1 MNVKGIILS
10 CQNPVSFTGKSVKFW
25 RESSSGG
32 EKKMYLSKVTS
43 WGLIIGG
50 AFALVGFMI
59 FGISLGLLEDQEPAA
74 ELKALQDNQLIVA
87 VMLVAVIGV
96 FTYMAKSLLQLGQA
110 VKVTDEWYMF
120 MRMSIILMLATLFTS
135 VGLWMGASSETTTL
149 DIYVMTEAVG
159 DSIDNVQLITGGF
172 AFLILAVFA
181 LKNGAG
187 SLIFRGLIAILG
199 ILAVI
204 DMLGVLSVIGDIEDS
219 LVGMITWFLWGLSL
233 IGIGVIGLRTK
244 EA

>member
-1 MNVKGIILS
+1 
-10 CQNPVSFTGKSVKFW
+10 
-25 RESSSGG
+25 
-32 EKKMYLSKVTS
+32 MYLSKVTS

-50 AFALVGFMI
+50 AFSLVGFMI

-74 ELKALQDNQLIVA
+74 ELKSLQDNQLIVA

-96 FTYMAKSLLQLGQA
+96 FTYMAKSLLQVGQA

-135 VGLWMGASSETTTL
+135 MGLWMGAASETTTL

-159 DSIDNVQLITGGF
+159 SSIDNIQLITGSF
-172 AFLILAVFA
+172 VFFILTVFA

-199 ILAVI
+199 ILAVV
-204 DMLGVLSVIGDIEDS
+204 DMLGVLSVIGDIEDNA
-219 LVGMITWFLWGLSL
+219 VGMVTWFLWGLSL

>member
-1 MNVKGIILS
+1 
-10 CQNPVSFTGKSVKFW
+10 
-25 RESSSGG
+25 
-32 EKKMYLSKVTS
+32 MYLSKVTS

-50 AFALVGFMI
+50 AFSLVGFMI

-74 ELKALQDNQLIVA
+74 ELKSLQDNQLIVA
-87 VMLVAVIGV
+87 VMLVAVVGV
-96 FTYMAKSLLQLGQA
+96 FTYMAKSLLQVGQA

-135 VGLWMGASSETTTL
+135 MGLWMGAASETTTL

-159 DSIDNVQLITGGF
+159 SSIDNIQLITGSF
-172 AFLILAVFA
+172 VFFILTVFA

-199 ILAVI
+199 ILAVV
-204 DMLGVLSVIGDIEDS
+204 DMLGVLSVIGDIEDNA
-219 LVGMITWFLWGLSL
+219 VGMVTWFLWGLSL

>member
-1 MNVKGIILS
+1 
-10 CQNPVSFTGKSVKFW
+10 
-25 RESSSGG
+25 
-32 EKKMYLSKVTS
+32 MYLSKVTS

-50 AFALVGFMI
+50 VFAIAGFMI
-59 FGISLGLLEDQEPAA
+59 FGLSLGLLEDQEPAA
-74 ELKALQDNQLIVA
+74 ELKTLQDNQLIVGL
-87 VMLVAVIGV
+87 MLVAVIGV
-96 FTYMAKSLLQLGQA
+96 FTYMAKSLLQVGQA

-120 MRMSIILMLATLFTS
+120 MRMSIILMLATLFAS

-159 DSIDNVQLITGGF
+159 NSIDNIQLITGSF
-172 AFLILAVFA
+172 VFFILAVFA

-204 DMLGVLSVIGDIEDS
+204 DMLGVLSIIGDKDIAEDS
-219 LVGMITWFLWGLSL
+219 IVGMVTWILWGLSL

>member
-1 MNVKGIILS
+1 
-10 CQNPVSFTGKSVKFW
+10 
-25 RESSSGG
+25 
-32 EKKMYLSKVTS
+32 MYLSKVTS

-50 AFALVGFMI
+50 AFSLVGFMI

-74 ELKALQDNQLIVA
+74 ELKSLQDNQLIVA
-87 VMLVAVIGV
+87 VMLVAVVGV
-96 FTYMAKSLLQLGQA
+96 FTYMAKSLLQVGQA

-135 VGLWMGASSETTTL
+135 MGLWMGAASETTTL

-159 DSIDNVQLITGGF
+159 SSIDNIQLITGSF
-172 AFLILAVFA
+172 VFFILTVFA

-204 DMLGVLSVIGDIEDS
+204 DILGVLSIIGDIEDNA
-219 LVGMITWFLWGLSL
+219 VGMVTWFAWGLSL
-233 IGIGVIGLRTK
+233 IGIGVIGLRTDVV
-244 EA
+244 AGFRWWGAVQRSVA

>member
-1 MNVKGIILS
+1 
-10 CQNPVSFTGKSVKFW
+10 
-25 RESSSGG
+25 
-32 EKKMYLSKVTS
+32 MYLSKVTS

-50 AFALVGFMI
+50 AFALVGFLI
-59 FGISLGLLEDQEPAA
+59 FGISLGMMEDLEPAE

-135 VGLWMGASSETTTL
+135 VGLWMGAASETTTL

-159 DSIDNVQLITGGF
+159 DSIDNVQLITGSF
-172 AFLILAVFA
+172 VFFILAVFA

-204 DMLGVLSVIGDIEDS
+204 DMLGVLSIIGDIEDT
-219 LVGMITWFLWGLSL
+219 LVGMITWVLWGLSL

>member
-1 MNVKGIILS
+1 
-10 CQNPVSFTGKSVKFW
+10 
-25 RESSSGG
+25 
-32 EKKMYLSKVTS
+32 MYLSKVTS

-50 AFALVGFMI
+50 AFSLVGFMI

-96 FTYMAKSLLQLGQA
+96 FTYMAKSLLQVGQA

-135 VGLWMGASSETTTL
+135 MGLWMGAASETTTL

-159 DSIDNVQLITGGF
+159 SSIDNIQLITGSF
-172 AFLILAVFA
+172 VFFILTVFA

-199 ILAVI
+199 ILAVVDI
-204 DMLGVLSVIGDIEDS
+204 LGVLSIIGDIEDNA
-219 LVGMITWFLWGLSL
+219 VGMVTWFLWGLSL

>member
-1 MNVKGIILS
+1 
-10 CQNPVSFTGKSVKFW
+10 
-25 RESSSGG
+25 
-32 EKKMYLSKVTS
+32 MYLPKVTS

-135 VGLWMGASSETTTL
+135 VGLWMGAASETTTL

-159 DSIDNVQLITGGF
+159 DSIDNVQLITGSF
-172 AFLILAVFA
+172 VFFILAVFA

-204 DMLGVLSVIGDIEDS
+204 DMLGVLSIIGDIEDT
-219 LVGMITWFLWGLSL
+219 LVGMITWVLWGLSL

>member
-1 MNVKGIILS
+1 
-10 CQNPVSFTGKSVKFW
+10 
-25 RESSSGG
+25 
-32 EKKMYLSKVTS
+32 MYLPKVTS

-204 DMLGVLSVIGDIEDS
+204 DMLGVLSIIGDIEDS
-219 LVGMITWFLWGLSL
+219 VAGLITWVLWGLSL

>member
-1 MNVKGIILS
+1 
-10 CQNPVSFTGKSVKFW
+10 
-25 RESSSGG
+25 
-32 EKKMYLSKVTS
+32 MYLSKVTS

-50 AFALVGFMI
+50 AFSLVGFMI

-87 VMLVAVIGV
+87 VMLVAVVGV
-96 FTYMAKSLLQLGQA
+96 FTYMAKSLLQVGQA

-135 VGLWMGASSETTTL
+135 MGLWMGAASETTTL

-159 DSIDNVQLITGGF
+159 SSIDNIQLITGSF
-172 AFLILAVFA
+172 VFFILTVFA

-199 ILAVI
+199 ILAVV
-204 DMLGVLSVIGDIEDS
+204 DMLGVLSVIGDIEDNA
-219 LVGMITWFLWGLSL
+219 VGMVTWFLWGLSL

>member
-1 MNVKGIILS
+1 
-10 CQNPVSFTGKSVKFW
+10 
-25 RESSSGG
+25 
-32 EKKMYLSKVTS
+32 MYLSKVTS

-50 AFALVGFMI
+50 VFAIAGFMV
-59 FGISLGLLEDQEPAA
+59 FGLSLGLLEDTEPAA
-74 ELKALQDNQLIVA
+74 ELKTLQDNQLIVGL
-87 VMLVAVIGV
+87 MLVAVIGV
-96 FTYMAKSLLQLGQA
+96 FTYMAKSLLQVGQA

-135 VGLWMGASSETTTL
+135 MGLWMGAASETTTL

-159 DSIDNVQLITGGF
+159 SSIDNIQLITGSF
-172 AFLILAVFA
+172 VFFILTVFA

-199 ILAVI
+199 ILAVV
-204 DMLGVLSVIGDIEDS
+204 DMLGVLSVIGDIEDNA
-219 LVGMITWFLWGLSL
+219 VGMVTWFLWGLSL

>member
-1 MNVKGIILS
+1 MTAFNGSISAKSRIFYRPVVRIL
-10 CQNPVSFTGKSVKFW
+10 
-25 RESSSGG
+25 ESYFFQGG
-32 EKKMYLSKVTS
+32 RKMYLSKVTS

-50 AFALVGFMI
+50 AFSLVGFMI

-96 FTYMAKSLLQLGQA
+96 FTYMAKSLLQVGQA

-135 VGLWMGASSETTTL
+135 MGLWMGAASETTTL

-159 DSIDNVQLITGGF
+159 SSIDNIQLITGSF
-172 AFLILAVFA
+172 VFFILTVFA

-199 ILAVI
+199 ILAVV
-204 DMLGVLSVIGDIEDS
+204 DMLGVLSVIGDIEDNA
-219 LVGMITWFLWGLSL
+219 VGMVTWFLWGLSL

>member
-1 MNVKGIILS
+1 
-10 CQNPVSFTGKSVKFW
+10 
-25 RESSSGG
+25 
-32 EKKMYLSKVTS
+32 MYLSKVTS

-135 VGLWMGASSETTTL
+135 VGL
-149 DIYVMTEAVG
+149 
-159 DSIDNVQLITGGF
+159 
-172 AFLILAVFA
+172 
-181 LKNGAG
+181 
-187 SLIFRGLIAILG
+187 
-199 ILAVI
+199 
-204 DMLGVLSVIGDIEDS
+204 
-219 LVGMITWFLWGLSL
+219 
-233 IGIGVIGLRTK
+233 
-244 EA
+244 

>member
-1 MNVKGIILS
+1 
-10 CQNPVSFTGKSVKFW
+10 
-25 RESSSGG
+25 
-32 EKKMYLSKVTS
+32 MYLSKVTS

-50 AFALVGFMI
+50 AFSLVGFMI

-96 FTYMAKSLLQLGQA
+96 FTYMAKSLLQVGQA

-135 VGLWMGASSETTTL
+135 MGLWMGAASETTTL

-159 DSIDNVQLITGGF
+159 SSIDNIQLITGSF
-172 AFLILAVFA
+172 VFFILTVFA

-199 ILAVI
+199 ILAVV
-204 DMLGVLSVIGDIEDS
+204 DMLGVLSVIGDIEDNA
-219 LVGMITWFLWGLSL
+219 VGMVTWFLWGLSL

>member
-1 MNVKGIILS
+1 
-10 CQNPVSFTGKSVKFW
+10 
-25 RESSSGG
+25 
-32 EKKMYLSKVTS
+32 MYLSKVTS

-50 AFALVGFMI
+50 AFSLVGFMI
-59 FGISLGLLEDQEPAA
+59 FGISLGLLEDQEPAV
-74 ELKALQDNQLIVA
+74 ELKSLQDNQLIVA
-87 VMLVAVIGV
+87 VMLVAVVGV

-149 DIYVMTEAVG
+149 DIYVVTEAVG

-204 DMLGVLSVIGDIEDS
+204 DLLGVLSVIGDIEDS
-219 LVGMITWFLWGLSL
+219 LAGMITWFLWGLSL

>member
-1 MNVKGIILS
+1 
-10 CQNPVSFTGKSVKFW
+10 
-25 RESSSGG
+25 
-32 EKKMYLSKVTS
+32 MYLSKVTS

-149 DIYVMTEAVG
+149 DIYVVTEAVG

-172 AFLILAVFA
+172 VFLILAVFA